1 MASDGPSPP
10 EPPRGSVMS
19 HPWGQHRSPGLL
31 IGAPHS
37 PSLRLCS
44 HHATN
49 PALLLPGAVPRPP
62 VGPSRR
68 GGEAGAGRSGAERGG
83 LGAARNGGGGCGGMG
98 WALLGVGLLL
108 ALYTLL
114 RHGLRSAPRPRARP
128 ELRGRTAIVTGER
141 PAGRRDG
148 PRCGPGPR
156 SAPRSAPQGEAAA
169 SARPRRW
176 SSPAAGPALSWR
188 PAAPGGERPP
198 PAASAG

>member
-1 MASDGPSPP
+1 MTSDDPFPP
-10 EPPRGSVMS
+10 EPPRGSVIS
-19 HPWGQHRSPGLL
+19 RAIHR
-31 IGAPHS
+31 GAELPALTLS
-37 PSLRLCS
+37 PSLLPPAPRIQLFLC
-44 HHATN
+44 
-49 PALLLPGAVPRPP
+49 LEPRRPCP
-62 VGPSRR
+62 VRR
-68 GGEAGAGRSGAERGG
+68 SVRPAGAGRRERGG
-83 LGAARNGGGGCGGMG
+83 AGAAGRTRAARNGGGGGMG

-114 RHGLRSAPRPRARP
+114 RHGLRGAPRPRARP

-141 PAGRRDG
+141 PAGSRDG
-148 PRCGPGPR
+148 PRCGPCPR

-176 SSPAAGPALSWR
+176 SSLGAGPALSWR